1 MSQPIRNEISRTD
14 APSRPPLR
22 RRAILRVAADVAS
35 LEGLEGLS
43 IATLA
48 ERVGMSKSG
57 LFAHFGSKQELQ
69 LATIE
74 LAVEILGDE
83 VIRPALEGPPGLVR
97 FRALVEGFLQHIER
111 RTFPGGCFFASA
123 AAELDGRPG
132 PLRDRVAAI
141 HGQWLEGLETCLRE
155 AQTAGELDQHADV
168 EQVAFEAHALLSG
181 GNAMAQLQD
190 DSSALVRARRGIERV
205 LSGCGARPAD

>member
-1 MSQPIRNEISRTD
+1 
-14 APSRPPLR
+14 
-22 RRAILRVAADVAS
+22 VAADVAS

-97 FRALVEGFLQHIER
+97 FRTLVEGFLQHIER

-132 PLRDRVAAI
+132 PLRDRIAAI
-141 HGQWLEGLETCLRE
+141 HGQWLEGLETCLRD
-155 AQTAGELDQHADV
+155 AQVAGELDPKADV
-168 EQVAFEAHALLSG
+168 EQVAFEVHALLSG
-181 GNAMAQLQD
+181 GNAMAQLEN
-190 DSSALVRARRGIERV
+190 DSSALVRTRRGIVRV
-205 LSGCGARPAD
+205 LSGCGARPAG